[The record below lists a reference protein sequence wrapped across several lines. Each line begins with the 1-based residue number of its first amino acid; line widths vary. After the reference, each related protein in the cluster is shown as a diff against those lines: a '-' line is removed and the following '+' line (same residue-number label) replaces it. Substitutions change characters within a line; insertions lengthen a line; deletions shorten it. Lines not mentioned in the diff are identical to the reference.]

1 MFIMRSEEGNMSVIN
16 WFEIPVS
23 DFERAKTFY
32 EAVLN
37 TKLFVND
44 QRETMGS
51 MLGVFPHDG
60 SVGGCLVHN
69 PQYGYTPSTE
79 GTLVYITATGDLSVT
94 LSRVAAAGGEVLLPK
109 TALGENAGG
118 GFVGWVR
125 DTEGNKIGLY
135 SEE

>member
-1 MFIMRSEEGNMSVIN
+1 MSVIN
-16 WFEIPVS
+16 WFEVPVA

-32 EAVLN
+32 EIVLD
-37 TKLFVND
+37 KQLFVSD

-60 SVGGCLVHN
+60 QVGGCLVHN
-69 PQYGYTPSTE
+69 PQYGYTPSAD
-79 GTLVYITATGDLSVT
+79 GTLVYFTITGAMDSALA
-94 LSRVAAAGGEVLLPK
+94 RVPDAGGEVLLPK

-118 GFVGWVR
+118 GYVSWVR
-125 DTEGNKIGLY
+125 DTEGNKVGFY

>member
-1 MFIMRSEEGNMSVIN
+1 MSIN
-16 WFEIPVS
+16 WFEIPVL
-23 DFERAKTFY
+23 DFERACDFY
-32 EAVLN
+32 EQVLEK
-37 TKLFVND
+37 KLFIND

-60 SVGGCLVHN
+60 RVGGCLVHN

-79 GTLVYITATGDLSVT
+79 GTLVYITATGDLNLV
-94 LSRVAAAGGEVLLPK
+94 LARVAEAGGEVLLPK

-118 GFVGWVR
+118 GFVGWAR
-125 DTEGNKIGLY
+125 DTEGNKVGFY

>member
-1 MFIMRSEEGNMSVIN
+1 MSVIN
-16 WFEIPVS
+16 WFEVPVA

-32 EAVLN
+32 ETVLD
-37 TKLFVND
+37 KQLFVSD

-60 SVGGCLVHN
+60 QVGGCLVHN
-69 PQYGYTPSTE
+69 PQYGYSPSAE
-79 GTLVYITATGDLSVT
+79 GTLVYFTITGDLDSA
-94 LSRVAAAGGEVLLPK
+94 LARVHAAGGEVLLPK

-125 DTEGNKIGLY
+125 DTEGNKVGFY

>member
-1 MFIMRSEEGNMSVIN
+1 MSVIN

-79 GTLVYITATGDLSVT
+79 GTLVYITATGDLNVT

-125 DTEGNKIGLY
+125 DTEGNKIGFY

>member
-1 MFIMRSEEGNMSVIN
+1 MSVIN

-79 GTLVYITATGDLSVT
+79 GTLVYITATGDLNVT

-118 GFVGWVR
+118 GFVSWVR
-125 DTEGNKIGLY
+125 DTEGNKIGFY